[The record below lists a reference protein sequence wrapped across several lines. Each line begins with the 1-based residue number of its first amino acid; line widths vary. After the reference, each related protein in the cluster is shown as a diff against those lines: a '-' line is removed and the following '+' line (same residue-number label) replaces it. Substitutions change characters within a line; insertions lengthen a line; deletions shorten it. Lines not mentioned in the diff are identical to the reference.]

1 MATGRPREFDAD
13 AALDAAVAVFWK
25 KGYEEAT
32 IDDLTAAMGINRPS
46 LYAAFGNK
54 EELFRKALDRYA
66 NGAAVYV
73 RKALERPTAREAA
86 EELLRGSIDLLTD
99 PKNPGG
105 CLVVQSALPCGSATD
120 AVHRELTAVRRA
132 GLELIRKRMDEAR
145 RDGDLP
151 ADADC
156 ATIARYLATVMH
168 GLAVQAAG
176 GATRR
181 ELTRVANWALRNW
194 PN

>member
-13 AALDAAVAVFWK
+13 AALDAAVAVFWE
-25 KGYEEAT
+25 KGFEEAT

-66 NGAAVYV
+66 NGAAGYV
-73 RKALERPTAREAA
+73 RKALEKPTAREAA
-86 EELLRGSIDLLTD
+86 EALLRGSVELLAN

-105 CLVVQSALPCGSATD
+105 CLVVQAALPCGSATD
-120 AVHRELTAVRRA
+120 AVHRELTAVRRS
-132 GLELIRKRMDEAR
+132 GLEVIRKRLEVAR
-145 RDGDLP
+145 SAGDLP

-156 ATIARYLATVMH
+156 ATLARYLATVMH

-181 ELTRVANWALRNW
+181 EMTKVAEWAMRNW
-194 PN
+194 PA

>member
-13 AALDAAVAVFWK
+13 AALDAAVAVFWE

-32 IDDLTAAMGINRPS
+32 LDDLTAAMGINRPS

-66 NGAAVYV
+66 QGAAGHV
-73 RKALERPTAREAA
+73 RKALEKPTARGVA
-86 EELLRGSIDLLTD
+86 EELLRGSVELLTD

-105 CLVVQSALPCGSATD
+105 CLVVQAALPCGSATD

-132 GLELIRKRMDEAR
+132 GLELIRKRLEAAR
-145 RDGDLP
+145 RAGDLP
-151 ADADC
+151 ADSDC
-156 ATIARYLATVMH
+156 ATLARYLATVMH

-181 ELTRVANWALRNW
+181 ELTRVANWAIRSW
-194 PN
+194 PS